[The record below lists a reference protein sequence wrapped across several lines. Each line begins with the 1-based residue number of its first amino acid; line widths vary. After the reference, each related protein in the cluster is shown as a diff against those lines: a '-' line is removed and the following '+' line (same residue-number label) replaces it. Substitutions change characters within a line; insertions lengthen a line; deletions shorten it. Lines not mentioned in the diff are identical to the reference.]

1 MPLIRLNV
9 SPETGRIAVHLSPQC
24 PQRALASAARG
35 SGPITLMI
43 HGYKYQPGSARHC
56 PHRSIFDAQT
66 GWPAHLGMTAGA
78 GLGVCFGWAAR
89 GSLARMFETAQQVG
103 RQLAQVVMTLHR
115 AAPHR
120 PVHLIAH
127 SMGAEVALSALC
139 HCDEGAVSR
148 VVLITGASFQ
158 SHAARALR
166 SPAGKTAEI
175 FNITSRENDLFDF
188 VFERL
193 LGQAAPDNRALGQG
207 IAAPNALNIQL
218 DCPATLAGL
227 AALGC
232 PIGPPQSHICHWSGY
247 TRPGALAFYAQLL
260 AKPAVLSLPRVADM
274 LPPQPSPRWSRLP
287 LAGLTKTRIMGRLP
301 A

>member
-1 MPLIRLNV
+1 MALIRLNV
-9 SPETGRIAVHLSPQC
+9 SPETGRIELHQSPQC
-24 PQRALASAARG
+24 AQRVLQSAAQS
-35 SGPITLMI
+35 SGPIIIMI

-56 PHRSIFDAQT
+56 PHRSIFDAAT
-66 GWPAHLGMTAGA
+66 GWPAQLGVTAGA
-78 GLGVCFGWAAR
+78 GLGICFGWAAR

-103 RQLAQVVMTLHR
+103 QQLAQVIATVHK

-120 PVHLIAH
+120 AVHLIAH
-127 SMGAEVALSALC
+127 SMGAEVALSALAQSAK
-139 HCDEGAVSR
+139 GAVSR

-193 LGQAAPDNRALGQG
+193 LGQDAPEDRALGQG
-207 IAAPNALNIQL
+207 ITAPNALNIQL
-218 DCPATLAGL
+218 DCPDTL
-227 AALGC
+227 AALTTLGC
-232 PIGPPQSHICHWSGY
+232 GIAPPQSHICHWSGY

-260 AKPAVLSLPRVADM
+260 AHPDLLSLPRVASL
-274 LPPQPSPRWSRLP
+274 LPARPSPRWSRLP